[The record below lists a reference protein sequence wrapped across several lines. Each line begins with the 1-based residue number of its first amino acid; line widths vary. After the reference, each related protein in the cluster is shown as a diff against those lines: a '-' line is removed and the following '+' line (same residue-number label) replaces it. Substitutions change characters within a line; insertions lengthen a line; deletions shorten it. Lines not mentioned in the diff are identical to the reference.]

1 MKTDNTRIAVYTG
14 SFDPITLGHLN
25 VIQRSSRLVDQLVV
39 GVGVNVEKTSL
50 FTPQERLPHTI
61 LGFPT
66 WAFYAVVASVLYAC
80 FIAYCL
86 QRHWDLSA
94 SGEEDDDEEEHG
106 NESSVR

>member
-1 MKTDNTRIAVYTG
+1 MIKSKRSLYAY
-14 SFDPITLGHLN
+14 SLGA
-25 VIQRSSRLVDQLVV
+25 LVFTVPWF
-39 GVGVNVEKTSL
+39 

-66 WAFYAVVASVLYAC
+66 WAFYAVVASILYAS

-94 SGEEDDDEEEHG
+94 SGDDNEE
-106 NESSVR
+106 